1 MPPPK
6 AVEVNETQVSEE
18 ASNKTEDICVNATS
32 IEEVPVETSVVDL
45 TIPVEEVLDVNE
57 SDKETSTNSLPSS
70 TPTHEI
76 PSLNT
81 DVTNISEDAN
91 NAKKNPDEE
100 SSKPGKI
107 FVLITLNKILFTEIN
122 YFVNNKYIE
131 ALILIID
138 IL

>member
-1 MPPPK
+1 MPPK

-122 YFVNNKYIE
+122 YFVNSKYIE